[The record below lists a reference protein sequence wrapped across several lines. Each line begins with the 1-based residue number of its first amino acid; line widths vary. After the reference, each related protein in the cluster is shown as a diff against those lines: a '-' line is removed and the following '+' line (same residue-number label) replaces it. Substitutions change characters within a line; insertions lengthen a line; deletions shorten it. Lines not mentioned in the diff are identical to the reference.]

1 MKQHNLALGSLR
13 FKALTAV
20 MLLMGVTMLS
30 SCDDDGLSGGDPD
43 YFTSSRGQ
51 FTATLDDG
59 TTLFLIPGST
69 ANTATVT
76 YDGSNPQHW
85 RGATDANVEVTTYTG
100 DFVLNETV
108 TADDGKTY
116 RLTSIGDEAFM
127 GNRSLTT
134 LTLPESIQSFGEA
147 AFAVCTQLTA
157 VNIPEG
163 ITEIP
168 LGCFGHCTSLRE
180 VNLPS
185 TVKSL
190 SKMAF
195 YGCAKITSVSLPE
208 GLESIGEM
216 AFFDCPGSGFTQI
229 TIPSTVKTIGNLAF
243 GGRDGSS
250 RSKIEDY
257 YVKSTTPP
265 TLEGELYQ
273 AASGV
278 EPIIHVPSGTGEAY
292 RNAPGWSSLNIMEE

>member
-1 MKQHNLALGSLR
+1 M
-13 FKALTAV
+13 LTAL
-20 MLLMGVTMLS
+20 MLMMGVGMLS

-85 RGATDANVEVTTYTG
+85 QGKDNATVDIETYTG
-100 DFVLNETV
+100 DFVLYETV

-147 AFAVCTQLTA
+147 AFAVCTKLTA

-168 LGCFGHCTSLRE
+168 LGCFGHCTSLSE
-180 VNLPS
+180 VILPS
-185 TVKSL
+185 TVKTL
-190 SKMAF
+190 GKMAY
-195 YGCAKITSVSLPE
+195 YGCSKITSVALPE

-216 AFFDCPGSGFTQI
+216 AFFDCSSSGLTQI
-229 TIPSTVKTIGNLAF
+229 TIPSTVNHIGKLAF
-243 GGRDGSS
+243 GGRDGNS
-250 RSKIEDY
+250 RSKISDY
-257 YVKSTTPP
+257 YIKSSIPP
-265 TLEGELYQ
+265 TLDGELYQ
-273 AASGV
+273 TGEGV
-278 EPIIHVPSGTGEAY
+278 EPIIHVPSGTGDAY